1 MDITLPNGRI
11 VTGIPEGTTKEAVK
25 LKAIAAGLATEAD
38 FGQPAAPQ
46 GDAARNINFKPT
58 VLPEKKGILDSIK
71 NALQGGEEGS
81 RNVFSAPE
89 LNEFWNKQLKDEG
102 LSSIGFKDGDV
113 KPWQIFSGRAMKAG
127 LGGLLTGDPAEIE
140 QMIAANY
147 PEAEFGDIGGQK
159 GVRLP
164 SGDYLLQ
171 PEGLDPL
178 DVARFGTDVAAFTP
192 AGGITGFT
200 ARQLGKGALVAGGTQ
215 AVMQGAEAG
224 VGGEFNAGDVAIEAV
239 TQGAF
244 QRAEPLLKTAGTKV
258 KEYVSPFI
266 EKIAKRFQGGATDAP
281 YKAVADAITSGK
293 AKNMIP
299 EIMADPE
306 IMKAANDLGINVNP
320 AVYSTS
326 DIYREMENS
335 LKAIPQSRLSAN
347 EKETVRKLSE
357 SADELITEWTGTTDK
372 SAISE
377 DFTERMLGTVKQ
389 MEDEAS
395 ALYQTFDEIIP
406 KSLKIKPQSTL
417 DYISRQITDLGGIE
431 NLDPKTARM
440 YDQITQ
446 EGGPTYALLDK
457 LRRDVGSALKG
468 QGPFKDA
475 SQNELKQLY
484 GTLTDDTLRG
494 AEFFGLADEVQ
505 LAKGLV
511 KDRKALEDSLQ
522 GALGKDLSKSLMA
535 ELGAGVKQLQQ
546 GKTAK
551 FNQVM
556 NSIPEEDRQ
565 MVAISALNDI
575 FAGGATKSKDFSL
588 GGFVGSYEALKRNAR
603 ASDQLMKYIPPEVKK
618 RMDDIYKVSK
628 GLMDANVKDLN
639 NPSGSARAIIGAMDA
654 PNGIMSKL
662 YNVGRQ
668 TATGAAATSP
678 FDMGV
683 VGATAGFMNAIKSA
697 KTKATQAADE
707 MLSSPAFQDSMQK
720 YINGDSVAANGV
732 LNRLKSTRDWIA
744 GQSPEVKRAITRQG
758 LIQYLT
764 ADDK

>member
-38 FGQPAAPQ
+38 FGQPASPQ

-140 QMIAANY
+140 QMIASNY

-266 EKIAKRFQGGATDAP
+266 EKIVKRFQGGATDAP

-431 NLDPKTARM
+431 NLDPKTGRM

-494 AEFFGLADEVQ
+494 AEFFGLTDEVQ

-511 KDRKALEDSLQ
+511 KDRKALEAALQ

-764 ADDK
+764 ADE